1 MMCFVDGP
9 DITSGDTLS
18 AARACAGPEIDD
30 IVGGPDRIFVM
41 LHYDHRV
48 SQVPEMHQR
57 LNEAVVVSLVQSN
70 AWFVQD
76 VKHPRKSRS
85 DLGTESNTL
94 GFSARKGSTF
104 AIQSKIA
111 ETHLFE
117 KSQAVPDLAKHF
129 RRDDLLV
136 FGEGNIF
143 K

>member
-18 AARACAGPEIDD
+18 AARACPGAEIDD
-30 IVGGPDRIFVM
+30 IVGGPDRILVM
-41 LHYDHRV
+41 LYHDHRV

-57 LNEAVVVSLVQSN
+57 LNEAGVFSLGESN

-94 GFSARKGSTF
+94 GFSARKSSAF
-104 AIQSKIA
+104 AIWGKIA
-111 ETHLFE
+111 ETSLFH
-117 KSQAVPDLAKHF
+117 KSQAGSCPAKHF
-129 RRDDLLV
+129 P
-136 FGEGNIF
+136 
-143 K
+143 